1 VVARGPPWDLLADC
15 MAGEAGR
22 FSMVMMTGS
31 MAFNIILAVASS
43 AGTGRPSSM
52 TSIRSP
58 L

>member
-1 VVARGPPWDLLADC
+1 